1 MPTREE
7 FLDAEAAARSLG
19 VSRATLY
26 AYVSRGLIRASEA
39 SDDPRRRRYSARD
52 IAQLK
57 KRKATG
63 RRPGDVAAT
72 TLDFGLPVLAS
83 AITLIESGALFYR
96 GRAATAWAATAT
108 LEETARLLWDCGPH
122 DPFCEEAVAPPRW
135 DAAVLAG
142 LAAVPLVERCQA
154 LVPLVASGRAIT
166 WQRDNRR
173 LWPGAAALLRAMAG
187 AASGSQPGSLAAHE
201 HLAAAW
207 GLDSNA
213 ADVLRRAL
221 VLVADHELN
230 TSAFAVRVVAS
241 TGASLGACLGAGLA
255 ALGGPLHGGT
265 TSLVEILLDEV
276 DKAGDA
282 AAVVEARL
290 RRGERVPGFGHPLYA
305 NRDPRAA
312 ALLPLLPA
320 DAGRDSLIAVMN
332 ATVGRLPN
340 VDLALVALRR
350 AFRLPRGGAL
360 AIFAVGRTAGWIA
373 HALEQRQEDKLIR
386 PRARYVGPPHRL
398 EAEGRPVDI

>member
-1 MPTREE
+1 MPIREKL
-7 FLDAEAAARSLG
+7 LDAEEAARSLG

-26 AYVSRGLIRASEA
+26 AYVSRGLIRASA
-39 SDDPRRRRYSARD
+39 AADDPRRRCYSSRD

-72 TLDFGLPVLAS
+72 TLDWGLPVLAS
-83 AITLIESGALFYR
+83 AITLIEDGRLCYR
-96 GRAATAWAATAT
+96 GRDATAWAETAT

-122 DPFCEEAVAPPRW
+122 DPFGQEAEVPPRW
-135 DAAVLAG
+135 DAAVLTG
-142 LAAVPLVERCQA
+142 LAAVSLVERCQA
-154 LVPLVASGRAIT
+154 LVPLVDAGRAIT
-166 WQRDNRR
+166 WQRDSRR
-173 LWPGAAALLRAMAG
+173 LWPGAVALLRAMAG
-187 AASGSQPGSLAAHE
+187 AASGTQPGPSAAHD

-207 GLDSNA
+207 KLDADA

-230 TSAFAVRVVAS
+230 TSAFAARVVAS
-241 TGASLGACLGAGLA
+241 TGASLGASLTAGLA

-276 DKAGDA
+276 DTTGDA

-290 RRGERVPGFGHPLYA
+290 RRGERVPGFGHPLYPDG
-305 NRDPRAA
+305 DPRAA
-312 ALLPLLPA
+312 ALLPRLPA
-320 DAGRDSLIAVMN
+320 DAARDALIAVMT
-332 ATVGRLPN
+332 ATIGRLPN
-340 VDLALVALRR
+340 ADFALVALRR

-373 HALEQRQEDKLIR
+373 HALEQRQEDKVIR
-386 PRARYVGPPHRL
+386 PRARYVGPPR
-398 EAEGRPVDI
+398 GQ